1 MSIFYIE
8 NTTLMEYTY
17 KYPHPAVTTDCI
29 IFGYDVKEDLS
40 VLVGERVYEELP
52 LQLRLLADGVDY
64 RDESAVLCLTQ

>member
-1 MSIFYIE
+1 
-8 NTTLMEYTY
+8 MEYTY

-29 IFGYDVKEDLS
+29 IFGYDVKEGLS